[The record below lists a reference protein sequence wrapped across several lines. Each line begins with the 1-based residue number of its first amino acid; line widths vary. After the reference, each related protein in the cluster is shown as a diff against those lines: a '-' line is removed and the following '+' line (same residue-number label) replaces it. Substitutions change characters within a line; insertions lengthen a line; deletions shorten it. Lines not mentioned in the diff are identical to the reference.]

1 VVFFT
6 QIACPKESRLL
17 DPLPSQNQLLLTVAL
32 LLIVSCSISCANA
45 GSQSPAPAPPVIS
58 VSVDPQNPSI
68 QINQTQPFTA
78 TVANDTQNKGVTW
91 SLTCIGACGTLSS
104 TTANPVTY
112 TAPAA
117 VAGSSVIITATS
129 NGDNSKSGTSTIT
142 VTTIP
147 VISVSVAPQNPSVSV
162 SQTQSFT
169 ATVTNDTQ
177 NKGVTWSLSGTG
189 CTGAACGALS
199 STTANPVTYT
209 APAAVPGST
218 VTITATSN
226 TDNTK
231 NGTSIITV
239 TPAATGF
246 AGVTTWHNDN
256 SRSGLNTTETALT
269 LANVNT
275 TKFGKLFSC
284 TVEAD
289 VYAQPL
295 YVPNVAIASKG
306 THNVIFVATEKD
318 TLYAFDADTNANPCL
333 PLWQVTLL
341 GSGETAL
348 DTTSGDGCVD
358 AVSPDIGITG
368 TPVIDLSTKTLY
380 VVTTSKISGSA
391 YFQRLHALDVT
402 TGAEKFGGPV
412 PIQATI
418 SGTSFDPAIHLQRPG
433 LLLQGGAVYIAWA
446 SYCDNGPYHGWVL
459 GYNASSLL
467 QVSKFNDTPNGTLG
481 GIWMSGAGPASDES
495 GNVYLITGNGTF
507 DANAGGTDFGDTFLK
522 LTGSLSVVDWFTPF
536 NEDLLNTGDQD
547 VGGGGSVLLLD
558 NPGGPNAH
566 LLIGGGK
573 EGKLYL
579 VNRDGMGHFN
589 TGSDSQIVQSFSP
602 TGHGIFA
609 TPVFWQNKLYLAPS
623 TSPMSQF
630 VFDATTGKFNTIAAF
645 QSAATFSFPGATPSL
660 SANGTANVILWAIE
674 RPSGGGTAVLHAY
687 DASNLSELWNSSMAA
702 GGRDQ
707 AGSAVK
713 FTVPTIAHGK
723 VYIGTH
729 GELDVFGL
737 LP

>member
-1 VVFFT
+1 MFFI
-6 QIACPKESRLL
+6 QVACPKESQLV
-17 DPLPSQNQLLLTVAL
+17 DPFPSQNQLLLTVVL
-32 LLIVSCSISCANA
+32 LLIASCSTSCGDA
-45 GSQSPAPAPPVIS
+45 GTQSPAPLPAP
-58 VSVDPQNPSI
+58 
-68 QINQTQPFTA
+68 
-78 TVANDTQNKGVTW
+78 
-91 SLTCIGACGTLSS
+91 
-104 TTANPVTY
+104 
-112 TAPAA
+112 
-117 VAGSSVIITATS
+117 
-129 NGDNSKSGTSTIT
+129 
-142 VTTIP
+142 P
-147 VISVSVAPQNPSVSV
+147 VISVSVAPQNPSI
-162 SQTQSFT
+162 QINQALPFT
-169 ATVTNDTQ
+169 ATVANDTQ

-199 STTANPVTYT
+199 STTASPVTYT

-218 VTITATSN
+218 VTLTATSN
-226 TDNTK
+226 ADNTK
-231 NGTSIITV
+231 NGTSMITV

-256 SRSGLNTTETALT
+256 SRSGLNTSETALT

-284 TVEAD
+284 TVDAD

-295 YVPNVAIASKG
+295 YVPNVAITGIG
-306 THNVIFVATEKD
+306 TRSVIFVATEKD
-318 TLYAFDADTNANPCL
+318 TVYAFDADTNTSPCL
-333 PLWQVTLL
+333 PLWHVTLL
-341 GSGETAL
+341 GYGETAL
-348 DTTSGDGCVD
+348 DTTSGDGCID
-358 AVSPDIGITG
+358 TVSPDIGITG
-368 TPVIDLSTKTLY
+368 TPVIDLSTQTLY
-380 VVTTSKISGSA
+380 VVTTSKSSGLT

-433 LLLQGGAVYIAWA
+433 LLLQSGVVYIAWA

-481 GIWMSGAGPASDES
+481 GIWMSGAGPASDKS

-507 DANAGGTDFGDTFLK
+507 DANAGGMDFGDTFLK

-536 NEDLLNTGDQD
+536 NEGSLNTADLD
-547 VGGGGSVLLLD
+547 VGGGGSALLLD

-579 VNRDGMGHFN
+579 VNRDNMGHFSA
-589 TGSDSQIVQSFSP
+589 GSDSQIVQSFSP
-602 TGHGIFA
+602 TGQGIFA

-623 TSPMSQF
+623 TSPISQF
-630 VFDATTGKFNTIAAF
+630 VFDTTTGKFNTIAAF

-660 SANGTANVILWAIE
+660 SANGTANAILWAIQ
-674 RPSGGGTAVLHAY
+674 RPAGGGTAVLHAY

-713 FTVPTIAHGK
+713 FTVPTIANGK
-723 VYIGTH
+723 VYIGTL